1 MIGPYRRICRHYFLG
16 TVQLGQEIGR
26 RKGFNQLHACCRQ
39 HGSKVLDHR
48 EDFLLGLIVERRE
61 VFGHVS
67 CEVQIVLENMYQ

>member
-1 MIGPYRRICRHYFLG
+1 
-16 TVQLGQEIGR
+16 
-26 RKGFNQLHACCRQ
+26 
-39 HGSKVLDHR
+39 VLDHR